1 MIVDYK
7 EISKELLSEDI
18 TKYKKGIFKNKG
30 DELTGMEKMLYSD
43 SNLPLNSYLVVGDIV
58 VNLYTTIFTDENNIV
73 YYETT
78 LTLTDKDPVTL
89 QPNNPDLNDLVI
101 LKRSFDIFQAINNH
115 TIYTNLLIKMNKRML
130 KQHPEI
136 NNITNI

>member
-18 TKYKKGIFKNKG
+18 AKYKKGIFKNKG
-30 DELTGMEKMLYSD
+30 DKLTGMEKLFYSD
-43 SNLPLNSYLVVGDIV
+43 ANLPLNSYLVVGDIV
-58 VNLYTTIFTDENNIV
+58 VNLYTTIFTDENDTV

-78 LTLTDKDPVTL
+78 LMLTDKDPITM
-89 QPNNPDLNDLVI
+89 QPDNPDLNDLVT
-101 LKRSFDIFQAINNH
+101 LKRSYDIFQAINNH

>member
-30 DELTGMEKMLYSD
+30 DELTGMEKMFYSD

-78 LTLTDKDPVTL
+78 LTLTDKDPITL

>member
-7 EISKELLSEDI
+7 EITKELLSEDI
-18 TKYKKGIFKNKG
+18 VNHKKGIFKNKG
-30 DELTGMEKMLYSD
+30 DKLTDLEKLLYSD
-43 SNLPLNSYLVVGDIV
+43 DRLPLNSYLVVGDIV
-58 VNLYTTIFTDENNIV
+58 VNLYTTIFTDENNTV

-78 LTLTDKDPVTL
+78 LMLTDKDPITM
-89 QPNNPDLNDLVI
+89 QPDNPDLNDLVT
-101 LKRSFDIFQAINNH
+101 LKRSYDIFQAMNNH
-115 TIYTNLLIKMNKRML
+115 TIYTNLLIKMNKRIL

>member
-7 EISKELLSEDI
+7 EIVKELLSEDI
-18 TKYKKGIFKNKG
+18 MKYKKGIFKNKG
-30 DELTGMEKMLYSD
+30 DKLTDIEKLLYSD
-43 SNLPLNSYLVVGDIV
+43 DRLPLNSYLVVGDIV
-58 VNLYTTIFTDENNIV
+58 VNLYTTIFTDENNTV

-78 LTLTDKDPVTL
+78 LMLTDKDPITM

-101 LKRSFDIFQAINNH
+101 VKRSFDVFQAMNNH
-115 TIYTNLLIKMNKRML
+115 TIYTNLLIKMNKRIL
-130 KQHPEI
+130 KQYPEI

>member
-18 TKYKKGIFKNKG
+18 TKYKKGIFKNKC

-89 QPNNPDLNDLVI
+89 QPNNPDLNDWVI

>member
-1 MIVDYK
+1 MIVDYN
-7 EISKELLSEDI
+7 EVVKELLEEDI
-18 TKYKKGIFKNKG
+18 LKYKKGIFKNKG
-30 DELTGMEKMLYSD
+30 DKLSGMEKMFYSD

-58 VNLYTTIFTDENNIV
+58 VNLYTTIFTDENNTV

-78 LTLTDKDPVTL
+78 LMLTDKDPITM

-101 LKRSFDIFQAINNH
+101 LKRSYDIFQAINNH
-115 TIYTNLLIKMNKRML
+115 TIYTNLIIKMNKRML